1 MTGDTRPVWL
11 LDVDGVVNAL
21 NPGWGDTA
29 RAKCAGLTIRWAPDM
44 VARIR
49 ALHASGLV
57 EVRWSTTWC
66 GFPDQLAAL
75 GALLDMHFESAFTR
89 RPIPKTWADLKAEAA
104 HMVLAEGRRLVWAD
118 DSEVGA
124 ARQLYPMVAAA
135 EADGRALLVQPD
147 SRSGL
152 QPEHLDAIEAFVG
165 LCVAPNGGPR

>member
-1 MTGDTRPVWL
+1 MTDDKRPVLL
-11 LDVDGVVNAL
+11 LDVDGVINAF

-29 RAKCAGLTIRWAPDM
+29 RAKCAGLTVRWSPDM

-66 GFPDQLAAL
+66 GYPDQLAAL
-75 GALLDMHFESAFTR
+75 GVLLDLHVESAFTQ
-89 RPIPKTWADLKAEAA
+89 RPMSKTWADLKVEAA
-104 HMVLAEGRRLVWAD
+104 HSVLAAGRRLVWAD

-124 ARQLYPMVAAA
+124 ARRLHPPIAAA

-147 SRSGL
+147 PERGL
-152 QPEHLDAIEAFVG
+152 QPADLDAIDAFVR